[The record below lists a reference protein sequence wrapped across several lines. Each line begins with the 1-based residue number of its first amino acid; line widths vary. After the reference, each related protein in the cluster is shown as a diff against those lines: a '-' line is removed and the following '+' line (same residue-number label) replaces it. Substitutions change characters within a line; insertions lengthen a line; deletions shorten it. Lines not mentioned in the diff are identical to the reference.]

1 MEQEYREYASAM
13 ELLEDLARDGV
24 TGYERQEEFKR
35 FMNLQARMRGK
46 IYTAG
51 FELTPLCNFD

>member
-24 TGYERQEEFKR
+24 TDYERQEDSS
-35 FMNLQARMRGK
+35 GS
-46 IYTAG
+46 
-51 FELTPLCNFD
+51 